1 MASCRQIET
10 MLQAWIDD
18 ELGHAERVILEQ
30 HLAECAMCTA
40 LLRKHQRSAALLYE
54 GFAEHQL
61 KTDMRQSV
69 LDHLPEMEPTR
80 SNARRTAAQRAPT
93 WRRSWAA
100 RVLPPVAAG
109 LVVALAGVLYLAWP
123 RALGGDA
130 PAIGVVTHRLGEVK
144 NSVEGRLPGE
154 LAAVKDFIHCGQRYV
169 TGPEA
174 KLMLTLRGPTY
185 IKVNGNTQVR
195 LADDREVVLETGH
208 IWLDVAQEGRQ
219 FTVDTPVGEITVL
232 GTTFE
237 VFVDRDMTTVT
248 VKNGSVRVENGV
260 VACDLVPGE
269 QLEVAIGQ
277 QALEPRKVDVAEVTA
292 WANAIVANQEASELF
307 AVAVQQPTLEQLR
320 AQQCFVFQNSG
331 AKSISTFT
339 LSWAPGAEAPPY
351 CGYDIIVC
359 NDDMVELF
367 RDHIDGEVFARPG
380 QDSCVVRVPD
390 DPISNVKMIHVKL
403 APDCSSETTETTL
416 ELAITAQ

>member
-10 MLQAWIDD
+10 MLQARIDD

-40 LLRKHQRSAALLYE
+40 LLRKHQRSAALLFE

-61 KTDMRQSV
+61 KKDMRESV
-69 LDHLPEMEPTR
+69 IEHLPEMEPTR

-93 WRRSWAA
+93 WRRSRAA
-100 RVLPPVAAG
+100 RVLPPMAAG
-109 LVVALAGVLYLAWP
+109 LVVVLAGVLYLAWP
-123 RALGGDA
+123 RALGRDA
-130 PAIGVVTHRLGEVK
+130 PVIGVVTHRLGEVK
-144 NSVEGRLPGE
+144 NSVEGRLGVE

-169 TGPEA
+169 TGPDA

-185 IKVNGNTQVR
+185 IKVNENTRVK
-195 LADDREVVLETGH
+195 LADERAVVLETGH

-219 FTVDTPVGEITVL
+219 FTVDTPAGEITVL

-237 VFVDRDMTTVT
+237 VFVDGDTTTVT
-248 VKNGSVRVENGV
+248 LKNGSVRVENDV
-260 VACDLVPGE
+260 AACDMVPGE
-269 QLEVAIGQ
+269 QVEIAMGQ
-277 QALEPRKVDVAEVTA
+277 QALEPRKVAVAEVMA
-292 WANAIVANQEASELF
+292 WANAIVADQEASGLF
-307 AVAVQQPTLEQLR
+307 AAAVQQPTLDQLR
-320 AQQCFVFQNSG
+320 AQQCFVFQNSR
-331 AKSISTFT
+331 AKSVSAFT
-339 LSWAPGAEAPPY
+339 LTWAAEAQASPH

-359 NDDMVELF
+359 NEDMVELF

-380 QDSCVVRVPD
+380 QDSCVVRVPGE
-390 DPISNVKMIHVKL
+390 PISNVKMIHVKL
-403 APDCSSETTETTL
+403 APDHSDETTETTL